1 MTKGLNSSTTLGL
14 ARVLVRSPK
23 QEVIRE
29 TLNSSLKTQARKM
42 SFEELQI
49 SMYAL
54 KQAYTGPNSGKDPAL
69 QAKYKQ
75 TELDLLQQMK
85 DGGAKSRN
93 LRILAER
100 ILLVEN
106 VFKGNTEA
114 QEVAK
119 DIFTQ
124 FNTIFD

>member
-1 MTKGLNSSTTLGL
+1 
-14 ARVLVRSPK
+14 
-23 QEVIRE
+23 
-29 TLNSSLKTQARKM
+29 
-42 SFEELQI
+42 
-49 SMYAL
+49 
-54 KQAYTGPNSGKDPAL
+54 
-69 QAKYKQ
+69 
-75 TELDLLQQMK
+75 MK

>member
-42 SFEELQI
+42 SFEELQM

-54 KQAYTGPNSGKDPAL
+54 K
-69 QAKYKQ
+69 
-75 TELDLLQQMK
+75 
-85 DGGAKSRN
+85 
-93 LRILAER
+93 
-100 ILLVEN
+100 
-106 VFKGNTEA
+106 
-114 QEVAK
+114 
-119 DIFTQ
+119 
-124 FNTIFD
+124 